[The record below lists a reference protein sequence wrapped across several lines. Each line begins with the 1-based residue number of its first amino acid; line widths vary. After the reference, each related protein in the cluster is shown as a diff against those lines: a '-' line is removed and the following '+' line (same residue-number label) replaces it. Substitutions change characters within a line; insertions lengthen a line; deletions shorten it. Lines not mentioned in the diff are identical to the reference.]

1 MEKTEF
7 SKLQRNL
14 TALIEFSR
22 VVNSSL
28 DIEFTLNNLLFSCM
42 GKFLSTKGL
51 IALSSNNVLTIHT
64 IKGFAD
70 DIKNEFPTVET
81 GEAIL
86 DNPGL
91 IKFLKKRGLVLV
103 EKIESSRRFLGIICF
118 GEKINKK
125 EYSTDEK
132 EFLKTVLNI
141 ASSAIENSI
150 YIDELKKVNRDLD
163 TRVNRLSSLFELGK
177 EFALI
182 TDESRLSK
190 VLVYTL
196 LGHFLVSTYSV
207 LTFDNGKM
215 KILESTLPKTRLAE
229 TSKNYHLQEITSSLF
244 AQQINL
250 IYPEL
255 SQFNIEV
262 IVPMQLQGETKGL
275 IILGRRGNKLDYT
288 ESDIEFISSLGSLA
302 IVSLENKRL
311 FKEALEKQR
320 LEEEL
325 EIAKDIQRN
334 LLPGTIPELKNF
346 DIAASTISSKQVGGD
361 YYDIISLEDN
371 MYCVSIGDVSGKGVP
386 AALLMANLQAFLK
399 SICKQG
405 MKLEIATG
413 VINDL
418 ISENTSDG
426 RFITFF
432 WGIINDEKRTF
443 SFVNA
448 GHNPPV
454 LIRNGEITYLSKGG
468 MLLGVMKTLFPYERE
483 DLTLQKDDLIVMFTD
498 GITEAKN
505 AEDEEFSDERL
516 EILLKEVV
524 TESSENIM
532 KRIKKELEKFTKGYP
547 QSDDI
552 TMMVIKVK

>member
-1 MEKTEF
+1 MNATEF
-7 SKLQRNL
+7 SKLKRNL
-14 TALIEFSR
+14 TALVEFSR

-28 DIEFTLNNLLFSCM
+28 DLEFTLNNLLFSSM
-42 GKFLSTKGL
+42 GKFLATKGL
-51 IALSSNNVLTIHT
+51 IALCRDKILSIHT
-64 IKGFAD
+64 FKGFTEN
-70 DIKNEFPTVET
+70 IKEEFPSNLSCD
-81 GEAIL
+81 AIL
-86 DNPGL
+86 DNPSL
-91 IKFLKKRGLVLV
+91 KEFLNNRGLVLV

-125 EYSTDEK
+125 EYSDDEK
-132 EFLKTVLNI
+132 EFLKTILNI
-141 ASSAIENSI
+141 AASAIENSI

-182 TDESRLSK
+182 TDEARISK

-196 LGHFLVSTYSV
+196 LGHFMVSTYSV
-207 LTFDNGKM
+207 ITFDGGKM
-215 KILESTLPKTRLAE
+215 KILDSTMPRTRLTDAV
-229 TSKNYHLQEITSSLF
+229 KNYNLQEISSPIF
-244 AQQINL
+244 AQQVAV
-250 IYPEL
+250 IYPGM
-255 SQFNIEV
+255 SQFNVEV
-262 IVPMQLQGETKGL
+262 IVPMRLQGEVKGL

-334 LLPGTIPELKNF
+334 LLPGSIPELKNF

-448 GHNPPV
+448 GHNPPI
-454 LIRNGEITYLSKGG
+454 LIREGEITYLSKGG
-468 MLLGVMKTLFPYERE
+468 MLLGVMKTLFPYESE

-505 AEDEEFSDERL
+505 ADDEEFSDERL
-516 EILLKEVV
+516 ETLLKEVV
-524 TESSENIM
+524 TVSSENIM
-532 KRIKKELEKFTKGYP
+532 KRIKDELEKFTKGYP

-552 TMMVIKVK
+552 TMMIIKVK